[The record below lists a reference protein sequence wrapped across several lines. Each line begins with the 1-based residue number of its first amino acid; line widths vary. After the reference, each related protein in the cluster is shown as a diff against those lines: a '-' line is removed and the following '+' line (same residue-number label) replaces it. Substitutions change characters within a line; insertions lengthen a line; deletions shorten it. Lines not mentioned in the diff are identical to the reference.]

1 MVCKLIRLSHLS
13 DLKINRLSNLIFNN
27 MKMKKYAVLIISL
40 LLVAFAMNTKAQGL
54 GIGLK
59 AGMNFANQ
67 KITDI
72 NTNSRTGFH
81 GGIYAIIA
89 FSEKWGI
96 QPELLYSSQGSE
108 LPDDI
113 NDFSYMSI
121 PLLLRW
127 KMVSFLSLSAG
138 PQFSILLDAKD
149 QTGESFKDQFKKSD
163 FGLALGATVHL
174 PLGLNAGARYVW
186 GFTNVSELQNDIS
199 VKNTTIQVFAG
210 WTIIGKK

>member
-1 MVCKLIRLSHLS
+1 MT
-13 DLKINRLSNLIFNN
+13 
-27 MKMKKYAVLIISL
+27 MKKYAFLIISL

-72 NTNSRTGFH
+72 NTNTRTGFH

-113 NDFSYMSI
+113 NDFSYMTI
-121 PLLLRW
+121 PVLLRW
-127 KMVSFLSLSAG
+127 KMISFLSLSAG
-138 PQFSILLDAKD
+138 PQFSILLDAKN
-149 QTGESFKDQFKKSD
+149 QAGESFKDQFKNSD
-163 FGLALGATVHL
+163 FGLAVGATIHL

-199 VKNTTIQVFAG
+199 VKNTTIQIFAG